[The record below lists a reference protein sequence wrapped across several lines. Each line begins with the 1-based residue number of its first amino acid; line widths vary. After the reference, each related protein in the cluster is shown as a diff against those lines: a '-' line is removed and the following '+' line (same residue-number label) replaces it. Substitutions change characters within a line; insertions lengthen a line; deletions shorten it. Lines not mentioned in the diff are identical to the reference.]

1 MDWATP
7 IDAYCERTSAA
18 FWSEP
23 VNALTNLAFL
33 LAALWAF
40 RRWRARGGG
49 DRATLALIGLVGVI
63 GVGSFLFHTFANRW
77 SALAD
82 VLPIALFIFGFFT
95 LALRR
100 LIGLSWPLTLLG
112 LLAFVAFDQFVAPLA
127 EPLLGSSEA
136 YLPALL
142 ALYGMALWLMGIGRK
157 ASGLGLLSA
166 GAVFTLSL
174 LFRMADGAV
183 CPSWPLGT
191 HFLWHGLNAVTLA
204 LCLRVGMAH
213 EGRATAQNPA

>member
-1 MDWATP
+1 MDWTTP

-18 FWSEP
+18 FWAEP

-33 LAALWAF
+33 LATLWAF

-100 LIGLSWPLTLLG
+100 LVGLSWPLTLLG
-112 LLAFVAFDQFVAPLA
+112 LLAFVAFDQLAAPRA
-127 EPLLGSSEA
+127 EPILGSSDA

-142 ALYGMALWLMGIGRK
+142 ALYGIGLWLVLIGRR
-157 ASGLGLLSA
+157 AAGRGLLGA

-183 CPSWPLGT
+183 CPYWPLGT
-191 HFLWHGLNAVTLA
+191 HFLWHGLNALTLA
-204 LCLRVGMAH
+204 LCLRVAIAQRS
-213 EGRATAQNPA
+213 RAEVPDPT